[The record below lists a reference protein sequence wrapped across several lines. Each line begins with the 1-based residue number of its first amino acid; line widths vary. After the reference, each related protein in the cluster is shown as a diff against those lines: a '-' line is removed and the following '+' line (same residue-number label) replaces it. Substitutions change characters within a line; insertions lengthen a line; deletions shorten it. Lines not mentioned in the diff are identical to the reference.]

1 MDHQAPVSKCLLIN
15 NNSSNRCTAKTSI
28 MEVSAQPQSN
38 QNPRVISMA
47 LPKKPSFIPSLT
59 NKSVVYLEPRTSTT
73 RENPAMVSPME
84 PLESMALV
92 VMEALETQWTTLRL
106 DTRHLLFQI
115 SGNYTSLIFKFFYS
129 SYKGANSNNSG
140 KAYTHHHI

>member
-1 MDHQAPVSKCLLIN
+1 
-15 NNSSNRCTAKTSI
+15 

-92 VMEALETQWTTLRL
+92 VMEALETQ
-106 DTRHLLFQI
+106 
-115 SGNYTSLIFKFFYS
+115 
-129 SYKGANSNNSG
+129 
-140 KAYTHHHI
+140 